1 MKWLKSYHSSGGG
14 GNTKIHTSLDWSLTT
29 LISSPSYQMYFSRS
43 LAMSYKT
50 SNHSHKTLNNT
61 PRIGLEDLKFP
72 AVTFCA
78 FLIPQFCLYSDVDH
92 DYSQV
97 ILHFWHTQPPAPE
110 LPWLPWFIWWT
121 RQIKFGDYPIIRKF
135 QAYLHRN
142 HFLDNK
148 FKTSSFKTSMFY
160 ATVNSNTIYTNSNT
174 HLYEPA
180 QPYAWELHEM

>member
-1 MKWLKSYHSSGGG
+1 M
-14 GNTKIHTSLDWSLTT
+14 
-29 LISSPSYQMYFSRS
+29 ISSLSHQMYFSRS

-50 SNHSHKTLNNT
+50 ANHSHKTLNNT

-72 AVTFCA
+72 AVTFYA

-97 ILHFWHTQPPAPE
+97 ILHFWHTQHPAPE

-135 QAYLHRN
+135 QASLHRN

-160 ATVNSNTIYTNSNT
+160 ASQFKY
-174 HLYEPA
+174 HLYQFKYSFIWASSTICMRTSWNVKSPR
-180 QPYAWELHEM
+180 QLLKVKTVI